1 MKELVTIQS
10 KLRANK
16 TLRNDF
22 GGFNYRSAES
32 ILATLKPLLA
42 ELNCQLIMTDDI
54 VQVGERYYVKA
65 TATIT
70 NANGEKEQA
79 QAFARECPSRPK
91 MDDAQVTGAASSYA
105 RKYALNGLFAIDD
118 TKDPDSNE
126 YTKKRVESEQAQ
138 ADELQNAIREMN
150 AATTFDAANAV
161 WQKYEQYHND
171 AFFIDASKQA
181 RARTRGT
188 ATK

>member
-1 MKELVTIQS
+1 MKELVTIQG
-10 KLRANK
+10 KLRATK
-16 TLRNDF
+16 TFRNDF

-32 ILATLKPLLA
+32 ILATLKPLLT
-42 ELNCQLIMTDDI
+42 ELDCQLIMTDDI
-54 VQVGERYYVKA
+54 VQVGERYYIKA

-79 QAFARECPSRPK
+79 QAFARECPNRPK

-126 YTKKRVESEQAQ
+126 YTKKRVKSEQAQ

-171 AFFIDASKQA
+171 ALFIDASKQA
-181 RARTRGT
+181 GARTRGT